1 MELQGGVVL
10 PPPEPEP
17 ETESGSESGSE
28 TGSETITNSL
38 VRLAVPNLGLYP
50 EVFDSHQNGQVDTDT
65 DEVREGNFGQKRQNR
80 NGTNRE
86 QKQKR
91 PRKLIYNQKRDIFV
105 IKYYFLKPP
114 LS

>member
-17 ETESGSESGSE
+17 EPKAKSE
-28 TGSETITNSL
+28 TNMLIL

-50 EVFDSHQNGQVDTDT
+50 EVFDSHQNGVVDTDT

-80 NGTNRE
+80 NGTNGE
-86 QKQKR
+86 QKQKQ
-91 PRKLIYNQKRDIFV
+91 PRKVLFNSKVCIFV
-105 IKYYFLKPP
+105 IK
-114 LS
+114 